1 MKEINKMNNEI
12 NIIIKTIVVIFFT
25 LPLWLVIYQQI
36 KDKIRSNNNL
46 KRIHN
51 NNKKEFYKST

>member
-1 MKEINKMNNEI
+1 MNEI
-12 NIIIKTIVVIFFT
+12 NIIIKTIIIIFFT
-25 LPLWLVIYQQI
+25 LPLWVVIYQQI

-51 NNKKEFYKST
+51 KNKNNLYKTL